1 MRLINLAGSSLL
13 AAVGYDRPTLVFVAQ
28 FHNNGKF
35 FRYEGV
41 PPFIFIDVI
50 TNRAS
55 VGSAF
60 TTFIKGGAYPFREI
74 TAEEVE
80 GL

>member
-1 MRLINLAGSSLL
+1 MRLINLAGSTLL
-13 AAVGYDRPTLVFVAQ
+13 AAIGYDRPKQVLVAQ
-28 FHNNGKF
+28 FHKNGKF
-35 FRYEGV
+35 FLYEGV
-41 PPFIFIDVI
+41 QPLTFIDVI

-60 TTFIKGGAYPFREI
+60 TAFIKGGPFPFREV

-80 GL
+80 KL